1 MRRYLV
7 MAAILAC
14 VSMSASVLGAEQ
26 TGGTTEESVA
36 QPQTAG
42 AKPSPVT
49 VRIEGISA
57 ATTSDAPETTTAT
70 TTDTSSRTS
79 NPTLKFNPKKEQ

>member
-14 VSMSASVLGAEQ
+14 VSMSATVLGAEQ
-26 TGGTTEESVA
+26 TGGTTEESA
-36 QPQTAG
+36 

-49 VRIEGISA
+49 VRIEGTSA
-57 ATTSDAPETTTAT
+57 VSTSDAAEPTTEAA
-70 TTDTSSRTS
+70 SSTS
-79 NPTLKFNPKKEQ
+79 NATLKFNPKKEEQ

>member
-14 VSMSASVLGAEQ
+14 VSMSATVLGAEQ
-26 TGGTTEESVA
+26 TGGTTEESAA

-42 AKPSPVT
+42 TKPSPVT
-49 VRIEGISA
+49 VRIEGTSA
-57 ATTSDAPETTTAT
+57 VSTSDAAEPTTEAA
-70 TTDTSSRTS
+70 SSTS
-79 NPTLKFNPKKEQ
+79 NATLKFNPKKEEQ